1 MDLVSEKK
9 LVCIMRAR
17 EVILSR
23 NREKHY
29 TGVGYFGYAVKGLLM
44 LISIHSKNLFV
55 NFNFFS

>member
-1 MDLVSEKK
+1 MVCGEK
-9 LVCIMRAR
+9 LDRIVRAR